1 MAETLQATTP
11 LPTPGEAPSAN
22 TRKMMIV
29 LSGVAALSGL
39 LIVGIFQL
47 TAPYIDA
54 NREAMV
60 EAAIFTVVPEGTQ
73 KKAYG
78 FTENGID
85 PDPTGAGFGE
95 RFYAVYDDA
104 GALRG
109 VALEASGQGYQD
121 VIRILYGYDGVR
133 QIVTGMT
140 VLESKETPG
149 LGDKIA
155 KDPVFLANFDAL
167 EAAVGGETDVLSHG
181 IVVVK
186 HGKKTNPWE
195 IDGIA
200 GATISSKAIGAMLEA
215 SLRAKLPRLR
225 PHLAELEGA
234 GS

>member
-1 MAETLQATTP
+1 MAEQRHESTP
-11 LPTPGEAPSAN
+11 PLTPGETPAAD
-22 TRKMMIV
+22 TRKMVTV

-39 LIVGIFQL
+39 LIVGIFQV
-47 TAPYIDA
+47 TAPYIEA
-54 NREAMV
+54 NREAMI
-60 EAAIFTVVPEGTQ
+60 ESAIFTVVPGGTR
-73 KKAYG
+73 KIAYG

-85 PDPTGAGFGE
+85 PDTAGARFGD
-95 RFYAVYDDA
+95 RFYAVHDDS

-109 VALEASGQGYQD
+109 VAIEASGQGYQD

-133 QIVTGMT
+133 QAVTGMT

-167 EAAVGGETDVLSHG
+167 DATVDGETDGLAKG

-186 HGKKTNPWE
+186 NGKKVNPWE
-195 IDGIA
+195 IDGIT
-200 GATISSKAIGAMLEA
+200 GATISSKAIGAMLDA
-215 SLRAKLPRLR
+215 SLRENLPRLR